1 MNQIVECRKIVFL
14 REVNCG
20 ERIVNPKPGERRH
33 SIPVR
38 YLPQDSITD
47 RERRTSLLVDVQD
60 RETKVYPRL
69 LSVHVPASTHP
80 EADPYAVVLEGIP
93 EDAVQLFLA

>member
-1 MNQIVECRKIVFL
+1 MSRPVECRRIVFL
-14 REVNCG
+14 RDVACT
-20 ERIVNPKPGERRH
+20 ERIAHPQPGERRE
-33 SIPVR
+33 SIPTGYVAG
-38 YLPQDSITD
+38 DTITD

-60 RETKVYPRL
+60 RDTKVYPRL

-80 EADPYAVVLEGIP
+80 KADPYAVVLEGIP